1 MALYIESLYSYIQ
14 GISDIIS
21 PYVDALEKTEE
32 DIVRGSSV
40 LPAEESRV
48 RFYANIQNILK
59 DVYKALNLSAIS
71 GEYVNKTDFE
81 TIIEDI
87 STKVGEIIT
96 LLPDQVAVEESKTL
110 LNTANCIRR
119 DLNLYKFQV
128 HLFWKSVDNPRA
140 KFVDYDIIN
149 DDNAEIKDNNIQDIE
164 LLSDI
169 FHANL
174 SLVLIDREFSFHEQ
188 LFRILNGVCHKL
200 HEYNNKIK
208 TNYIDILL
216 HKCHIL
222 LAKFNYKDN
231 IDSLLQ
237 SYNYYKGRDEKVAM
251 SVEGSISN
259 LLREI
264 YTKDVK
270 EYKRTI
276 SRLYQESIDVY
287 SSFFDFFIKCHYF
300 KNIAENET
308 LLLDLIN
315 RFKLFKEGITNLFDK
330 KNADSCL
337 NFLNNCR
344 LSFILK
350 QNDTSSITV
359 WSETLKIKSIQDL
372 TNIRNYFPFLKIAEW
387 YRAFLSK
394 QIEETDDANS
404 LMNDLH
410 NFEDSLSRAE
420 EYLIDS
426 KGSAGCFIP
435 FKPSFQECLED
446 YELETGEFAKIFIS
460 SSYVVPVDYE
470 KEEKRIEKLQSDLIK
485 LKAIIEAKKSI
496 DSVILKLKNEN
507 KSLQEEVRL
516 LKETSIAETE
526 KITNTVQSDL
536 KENQK
541 INIQILA
548 IFAGI
553 VIFASGT
560 IQIFKGASNIKD
572 ATIFMLLFASA
583 LSIISLSI
591 WLLFTSK
598 NKWDAPKLIFAFILI
613 IILGLNAYAIWG
625 DWGKSVIHTPNQET
639 SAKQL

>member
-1 MALYIESLYSYIQ
+1 MPSL
-14 GISDIIS
+14 
-21 PYVDALEKTEE
+21 
-32 DIVRGSSV
+32 
-40 LPAEESRV
+40 
-48 RFYANIQNILK
+48 FYTLF
-59 DVYKALNLSAIS
+59 ST
-71 GEYVNKTDFE
+71 TD
-81 TIIEDI
+81 
-87 STKVGEIIT
+87 S
-96 LLPDQVAVEESKTL
+96 
-110 LNTANCIRR
+110 N
-119 DLNLYKFQV
+119 
-128 HLFWKSVDNPRA
+128 
-140 KFVDYDIIN
+140 
-149 DDNAEIKDNNIQDIE
+149 E

-387 YRAFLSK
+387 YSAYLSK

>member
-1 MALYIESLYSYIQ
+1 MALYIESLYSRIQ
-14 GISDIIS
+14 EISDIIS
-21 PYVDALEKTEE
+21 KYVDTLENPKEN
-32 DIVRGSSV
+32 IVGDSSA
-40 LPAEESRV
+40 LPAEEGRA
-48 RFYANIQNILK
+48 RFYANIQNVLK
-59 DVYKALNLSAIS
+59 DIYKALNLSAVS

-87 STKVGEIIT
+87 SNKVGEIIT
-96 LLPDQVAVEESKTL
+96 LLSDQDAEEESKTL

-128 HLFWKSVDNPRA
+128 HLFWKSVNNPRA

-200 HEYNNKIK
+200 HEYNDKIK
-208 TNYIDILL
+208 TDYIDILL

-231 IDSLLQ
+231 IDNFLQ
-237 SYNYYKGRDEKVAM
+237 SYNYYNGRDEKVAM
-251 SVEGSISN
+251 AVDGAISER
-259 LLREI
+259 LKSI
-264 YTKDVK
+264 YTKDIK
-270 EYKRTI
+270 AYKRTI
-276 SRLYQESIDVY
+276 SRLHQENLEEHNT
-287 SSFFDFFIKCHYF
+287 FFDFFVKCHYF
-300 KNIAENET
+300 KNIAENEA
-308 LLLDLIN
+308 LLQDLIKKFESFQKN
-315 RFKLFKEGITNLFDK
+315 IVDLFDR
-330 KNADSCL
+330 KNASSCL
-337 NFLNNCR
+337 NFLHNCR

-350 QNDTSSITV
+350 QKDTSSITV
-359 WSETLKIKSIQDL
+359 WNEKLQIKSVQDS

-387 YRAFLSK
+387 YSAYLSK
-394 QIEETDDANS
+394 QIEKTDDAND
-404 LMNDLH
+404 LTIDLH
-410 NFEDSLSRAE
+410 GFEDSLNTAE
-420 EYLIDS
+420 QYLIDS
-426 KGSAGCFIP
+426 KDNAGCFIP
-435 FKPSFQECLED
+435 FKPSFQECLEN
-446 YELETGEFAKIFIS
+446 YEFKKGEWVQIFIS

-496 DSVILKLKNEN
+496 DSAILKLRAEN
-507 KSLQEEVRL
+507 KSLQKEVRS
-516 LKETSIAETE
+516 LKENSITET
-526 KITNTVQSDL
+526 KRITDTVQSDL

-541 INIQILA
+541 SNIQILA

-598 NKWDAPKLIFAFILI
+598 SKWDAPKLIFAFILV

-639 SAKQL
+639 SAK

>member
-14 GISDIIS
+14 DISTIIS
-21 PYVDALEKTEE
+21 TYVGTLEKTKE
-32 DIVRGSSV
+32 DIVEDSSV
-40 LPAEESRV
+40 SSVVECRA
-48 RFYANIQNILK
+48 RFYANIQNTLK
-59 DVYKALNLSAIS
+59 DIYKALNLSAVS
-71 GEYVNKTDFE
+71 GEYVNKIDFE
-81 TIIEDI
+81 TILEDI
-87 STKVGEIIT
+87 STNVGEIIT
-96 LLPDQVAVEESKTL
+96 LLPDQVAEEESKTL
-110 LNTANCIRR
+110 MNTVNCIRR
-119 DLNLYKFQV
+119 DLSLYKFQV
-128 HLFWKSVDNPRA
+128 HLFWKSVNNPRA

-149 DDNAEIKDNNIQDIE
+149 DDNSKIKDNNIQDIE

-200 HEYNNKIK
+200 HEYNDKIK
-208 TNYIDILL
+208 TDYIDILI

-231 IDSLLQ
+231 IDNLLQ
-237 SYNYYKGRDEKVAM
+237 SYNYYNGRDEKVPMDVDGA
-251 SVEGSISN
+251 IS
-259 LLREI
+259 ECIKSI
-264 YTKDVK
+264 YTKDIK
-270 EYKRTI
+270 AYKRTI
-276 SRLYQESIDVY
+276 SRLYQEDPERY
-287 SSFFDFFIKCHYF
+287 NSFFDFFTKCHYF
-300 KNIAENET
+300 KNIAENEA
-308 LLLDLIN
+308 LLQDLIKKFESFQKN
-315 RFKLFKEGITNLFDK
+315 IVYSFDR
-330 KNADSCL
+330 KNASSCL
-337 NFLNNCR
+337 NFLHNCR

-350 QNDTSSITV
+350 QKDTSSITV

-387 YRAFLSK
+387 YSAYLSK

-410 NFEDSLSRAE
+410 SFEDSLSRAE

-446 YELETGEFAKIFIS
+446 YKLETGEFAKIFIS

-613 IILGLNAYAIWG
+613 IILGLNVYAIWG
-625 DWGKSVIHTPNQET
+625 DWGKSVIHTPKQET
-639 SAKQL
+639 SAK

>member
-1 MALYIESLYSYIQ
+1 MALYIESLYSHIQ
-14 GISDIIS
+14 DISTIIS
-21 PYVDALEKTEE
+21 TYVGTLEETKEKIVGDSLVLATEE
-32 DIVRGSSV
+32 GRT
-40 LPAEESRV
+40 

-59 DVYKALNLSAIS
+59 DIYKALNLSAVS

-81 TIIEDI
+81 KIIEDI
-87 STKVGEIIT
+87 SNKAGEIIT
-96 LLPDQVAVEESKTL
+96 LLPDQVAEEESKTL
-110 LNTANCIRR
+110 MNTVNCIRR
-119 DLNLYKFQV
+119 DLSLYKFQV
-128 HLFWKSVDNPRA
+128 HLFWKSVTSPRA
-140 KFVDYDIIN
+140 RFVDYDIIN
-149 DDNAEIKDNNIQDIE
+149 DDNAEIKDDNIQDIE

-174 SLVLIDREFSFHEQ
+174 NLVLIDREFSFHEP
-188 LFRILNGVCHKL
+188 LFRYLNRVYHKL
-200 HEYNNKIK
+200 QVYDTKIE

-216 HKCHIL
+216 HKCRIL

-251 SVEGSISN
+251 SVDGSISK

-276 SRLYQESIDVY
+276 SKLYRESIDAY

-315 RFKLFKEGITNLFDK
+315 RFKSFKEDITNPFDK

-344 LSFILK
+344 LSFVLK
-350 QNDTSSITV
+350 QENTTSTTV
-359 WSETLKIKSIQDL
+359 WHETGKIRSVQEL
-372 TNIRNYFPFLKIAEW
+372 TDIKNYFPFLKIAEW
-387 YRAFLSK
+387 YSTYLSK
-394 QIEETDDANS
+394 QIEKIEDAND
-404 LMNDLH
+404 LMIDLH
-410 NFEDSLSRAE
+410 SFEECLTRAE

-426 KGSAGCFIP
+426 KDIAGCFIP

-446 YELETGEFAKIFIS
+446 YELKTGESAKIFIS

-496 DSVILKLKNEN
+496 DSIILKLRDDN
-507 KSLQEEVRL
+507 KSVQEEVQS
-516 LKETSIAETE
+516 LKEYSIKKTK
-526 KITNTVQSDL
+526 KITDTVQADL

-541 INIQILA
+541 NNIQILA

-560 IQIFKGASNIKD
+560 IQIFKGASNVKD

-583 LSIISLSI
+583 LSIITLSI
-591 WLLFTSK
+591 WLLFSSKEKWGTSK
-598 NKWDAPKLIFAFILI
+598 IIFAIILA
-613 IILGLNAYAIWG
+613 IILGLNTYAIWG
-625 DWGKSVIHTPNQET
+625 DWGEASIN
-639 SAKQL
+639 AKTHENLSE

>member
-387 YRAFLSK
+387 YRAYLSK